1 MQKET
6 GFYKF
11 VSVCYFTLAAI
22 FSVCFAAAALAWILL
37 IIASGMLEGGMTFV
51 INGGCIMVLSILM
64 GILMLH
70 IHAGCILW
78 DLEKRD
84 KVVYTFHQ
92 ITAVL
97 LTFTK
102 LCIGIVGQYLLSKYL
117 FLWILYDLFML
128 ATSIL
133 GIVAFSKIKKVT
145 NFVKTES
152 EMLQTTR
159 EKGVKDNVLV
169 RQIEQALDQKNEMP
183 LPQGKRIGLL
193 AIEGDYRGNFFPM
206 FPCEKLVLGTSLQAS
221 NILFHDPKISRQHCM
236 VEYIPEQKMYYITDC
251 STNGTFLN
259 DGRRIPE
266 NTPYPCTPLTRF
278 YFGTNRQM
286 FELV

>member
-1 MQKET
+1 MEKGT

-11 VSVCYFTLAAI
+11 VSICYYVLAVV
-22 FSVCFAAAALAWILL
+22 FSACFAAAALAWILL
-37 IIASGMLEGGMTFV
+37 VIASGMLEGGMTFV
-51 INGGCIMVLSILM
+51 INGGCIMVLSILL
-64 GILMLH
+64 GIIMLH

-84 KVVYTFHQ
+84 TVVYTFHQ

-117 FLWILYDLFML
+117 VFWILYDLFML

-133 GIVAFSKIKKVT
+133 GITAFTKIKKIT
-145 NFVKTES
+145 NFVKTEN
-152 EMLQTTR
+152 EMLQ
-159 EKGVKDNVLV
+159 E
-169 RQIEQALDQKNEMP
+169 
-183 LPQGKRIGLL
+183 KRIGLL
-193 AIEGDYRGNFFPM
+193 AIEGDYRGDFFPI
-206 FPCEKLVLGTSLQAS
+206 FPCEKIVFGTSSQAS
-221 NILFHDPKISRQHCM
+221 NILFDDPKISRQHCM
-236 VEYIPEQKMYYITDC
+236 VEYIPEHKMYYITDC

-259 DGRRIPE
+259 DGTRIPF
-266 NTPYPCTPLTRF
+266 NTPFACAPKTRF
-278 YFGTNRQM
+278 YFGTDRQM

>member
-1 MQKET
+1 MQKGT

-22 FSVCFAAAALAWILL
+22 FSVCFAAVALAWILL

-117 FLWILYDLFML
+117 FLWIVYDLFML

-133 GIVAFSKIKKVT
+133 GIVAC
-145 NFVKTES
+145 
-152 EMLQTTR
+152 
-159 EKGVKDNVLV
+159 
-169 RQIEQALDQKNEMP
+169 KNR
-183 LPQGKRIGLL
+183 KRNE
-193 AIEGDYRGNFFPM
+193 AD
-206 FPCEKLVLGTSLQAS
+206 
-221 NILFHDPKISRQHCM
+221 
-236 VEYIPEQKMYYITDC
+236 
-251 STNGTFLN
+251 
-259 DGRRIPE
+259 
-266 NTPYPCTPLTRF
+266 
-278 YFGTNRQM
+278 NRQRGWKR
-286 FELV
+286 

>member
-1 MQKET
+1 MQKGT

-22 FSVCFAAAALAWILL
+22 FSVCFAATALAWILL

-133 GIVAFSKIKKVT
+133 GIVTFSKIKKIT

-159 EKGVKDNVLV
+159 EKDVKDNVLV

-193 AIEGDYRGNFFPM
+193 AIEGDYRGNFFP
-206 FPCEKLVLGTSLQAS
+206 
-221 NILFHDPKISRQHCM
+221 
-236 VEYIPEQKMYYITDC
+236 
-251 STNGTFLN
+251 
-259 DGRRIPE
+259 
-266 NTPYPCTPLTRF
+266 
-278 YFGTNRQM
+278 
-286 FELV
+286 